1 MQEAPLEETLRRIIQ
16 EETQNAAR
24 QYAGPTVSQIREIIR
39 EELEP
44 VWKRF
49 DGVGQR
55 FDGVGQRFDAL
66 DARLDR
72 MGDALIIVA
81 QWTAGSMPERESHVA
96 KKVRRTLGRSGP
108 PSPLAQAAKGGS

>member
-44 VWKRF
+44 VWK
-49 DGVGQR
+49 R